1 MLAEE
6 ESKPKPFVIRQPFK
20 DLNNLMNLSIGVSQ
34 LNIQKQPSSGFKVV
48 APTAKLAAGVT
59 RENQDFFGAAQKD
72 QMFKFVPGLNQQ
84 AVKAGSVFEQRQP
97 FSVLNMNQKAS
108 EQPAALIAD
117 KVMKEEDVNADL
129 KLVVK
134 DVKKKLT
141 YEELDDQVAQT

>member
-1 MLAEE
+1 
-6 ESKPKPFVIRQPFK
+6 
-20 DLNNLMNLSIGVSQ
+20 
-34 LNIQKQPSSGFKVV
+34 
-48 APTAKLAAGVT
+48 LAAGVT

-72 QMFKFVPGLNQQ
+72 QMFKFVPGLNQNQ
-84 AVKAGSVFEQRQP
+84 HAVKAGSFFEQRQP
-97 FSVLNMNQKAS
+97 FSVLNMNHKAS
-108 EQPAALIAD
+108 EKPAALIAH

>member
-1 MLAEE
+1 
-6 ESKPKPFVIRQPFK
+6 
-20 DLNNLMNLSIGVSQ
+20 
-34 LNIQKQPSSGFKVV
+34 
-48 APTAKLAAGVT
+48 
-59 RENQDFFGAAQKD
+59 
-72 QMFKFVPGLNQQ
+72 MFKFVPGLNQQ

-97 FSVLNMNQKAS
+97 FSVLNMNHKAS